1 MSVRSYSYKI
11 ALPLTIALLGGV
23 CAASAGTVGVT
34 DVEVA
39 PNPYNTLHVSVSLP
53 YYVGDPIAGLILLG
67 TTDGKIIPVF
77 CVDLFHDINIGGH
90 SPIPYVTGPVL
101 TNSSGSQ
108 SGTGNS
114 LSVLQEGAIQTL
126 VDVGFEDYAKSVA
139 NLGDKLTALQGAIW
153 AIEYGAAV
161 TSGNADIQSLI
172 LSDISFG
179 DSHPASFSLGL
190 YPVGEGQGFGTTQG
204 FVTAGVPEA
213 STWAMMMLGFAGLG
227 FAAFHRS
234 GRREAVAG

>member
-1 MSVRSYSYKI
+1 MSTRIYSYKI
-11 ALPLTIALLGGV
+11 VLPLTIALLGSA

-39 PNPYNTLHVSVSLP
+39 PYPYNTLHVESSS
-53 YYVGDPIAGLILLG
+53 YVGNPIAGLILLG
-67 TTDGKIIPVF
+67 TTGGKIIPVF
-77 CVDLFHDINIGGH
+77 CVDLFHEINIGGH

-101 TNSSGSQ
+101 TDSSGQ
-108 SGTGNS
+108 YSGTGNP

-126 VDVGFEDYAKSVA
+126 VDVGFEDYAKGAA

-153 AIEYGAAV
+153 AIEYGATV
-161 TSGNADIQSLI
+161 TSGNADIESLI
-172 LSDISFG
+172 GSDISFG
-179 DSHPASFSLGL
+179 NSNPASFSLGL

-204 FVTAGVPEA
+204 FVTAGNVPEA
-213 STWAMMMLGFAGLG
+213 SSWAMMMLGFAGLG

-234 GRREAVAG
+234 PRREAVAG

>member
-1 MSVRSYSYKI
+1 MATRSYSYKI
-11 ALPLTIALLGGV
+11 ALPFTIALLGSA

-39 PNPYNTLHVSVSLP
+39 PYPYNTLHVSSSS
-53 YYVGDPIAGLILLG
+53 YVGDPIAGLILLG

-101 TNSSGSQ
+101 TDSSGAV
-108 SGTGNS
+108 SGTGNP
-114 LSVLQEGAIQTL
+114 LSALQVGAIQTL
-126 VDVGFEDYAKSVA
+126 VDVGFEDYAKGVA

-161 TSGNADIQSLI
+161 TSGNTDIQSLI
-172 LSDISFG
+172 GSDIAFG
-179 DSHPASFSLGL
+179 ESHPASFSFGL
-190 YPVGEGQGFGTTQG
+190 YPVGETGQGFGSTQG
-204 FVTAGVPEA
+204 FVTAGGVPEA
-213 STWAMMMLGFAGLG
+213 PVWAMMLFGFAGLG
-227 FAAFHRS
+227 YAAFHRS
-234 GRREAVAG
+234 ARREAVAG